1 MLLITKPYCFSYMSV
16 HNPCFITV
24 NTLSEAKTEIKQI
37 GSDPQSIG
45 IMAPKMITKIIKL
58 HEVLLQD
65 AIIVKQD
72 MLSIG
77 GEVAVPK
84 HTFDLH
90 ENTATILIIGT
101 IAQHR
106 QLVKKLRRHYPR
118 IQTLASE
125 ISSVLEED

>member
-1 MLLITKPYCFSYMSV
+1 
-16 HNPCFITV
+16 
-24 NTLSEAKTEIKQI
+24 
-37 GSDPQSIG
+37 
-45 IMAPKMITKIIKL
+45 MAPKMITKIIKL

-72 MLSIG
+72 MLSVG
-77 GEVAVPK
+77 GDVAVPRN
-84 HTFDLH
+84 TFELH
-90 ENTATILIIGT
+90 EDTATIIVIGT

-125 ISSVLEED
+125 ISSVLEEE

>member
-1 MLLITKPYCFSYMSV
+1 MSV
-16 HNPCFITV
+16 HNPCFIV
-24 NTLSEAKTEIKQI
+24 VKNLSEAEKEIKQI
-37 GSDPQSIG
+37 GSDPNSID

-58 HEVLLQD
+58 QEVLLQD

-77 GEVAVPK
+77 GDVAVPRN
-84 HTFDLH
+84 TFELH
-90 ENTATILIIGT
+90 EDTATIIVIGT

-125 ISSVLEED
+125 ISSVLEEE